1 MTEVTLKGLMDSA
14 KALKRGETA
23 MFKITDAANPD
34 EVYAEA
40 QALIHV
46 GFDVDVE
53 DADDYEI
60 EVTGR

>member
-1 MTEVTLKGLMDSA
+1 MDVA

-40 QALIHV
+40 QALMDE